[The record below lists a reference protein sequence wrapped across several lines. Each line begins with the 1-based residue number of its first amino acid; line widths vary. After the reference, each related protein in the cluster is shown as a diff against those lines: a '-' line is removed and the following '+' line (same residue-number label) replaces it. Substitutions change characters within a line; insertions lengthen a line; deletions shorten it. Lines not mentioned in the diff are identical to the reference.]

1 MKHLSEIQLNIRAD
15 LKLEYVADLHMHL
28 HQFRLD
34 NLKDLSVWWQKGSII
49 NQTFTLIQYS
59 HKVNL
64 TVLHTSNIWIYSL
77 LLPLHLIVCL
87 RSVRQDVF
95 WNVYLT
101 FIFVLPWAVYYVGQL
116 SSCKFHWQAVATWT
130 SICPEIK
137 FCLSSLDICMRSCWL
152 KFFWDS
158 FHKYLPRPSR
168 VLTSLYW
175 KPT

>member
-1 MKHLSEIQLNIRAD
+1 MDHWTTTSTVYYKGCFWCNCLGSSVSARPWSTCLKSSWISE

-28 HQFRLD
+28 HQLRLD

-77 LLPLHLIVCL
+77 LLPLHLMVCL

-101 FIFVLPWAVYYVGQL
+101 FIFVLPWAVHYVGQL
-116 SSCKFHWQAVATWT
+116 SGYKFHWQAVATWT
-130 SICPEIK
+130 SICLETK
-137 FCLSSLDICMRSCWL
+137 FCLSS
-152 KFFWDS
+152 
-158 FHKYLPRPSR
+158 
-168 VLTSLYW
+168 
-175 KPT
+175 